1 MKYEYKVIKVYT
13 IRIDEDIAELNNRLR
28 DATEGWEIFK
38 IIYVPRFRD
47 QSGNDFILHYCRRKV
62 KDNKSKS

>member
-13 IRIDEDIAELNNRLR
+13 SRIDEDIAELNNRLKEVT
-28 DATEGWEIFK
+28 DGWEIFK
-38 IIYVPRFRD
+38 IIFVPRYRD
-47 QSGNDFILHYCRRKV
+47 QSCNDFILHYCRRKI